1 MRVLVVED
9 ERRVARFIRRALAE
23 EGFAVDLCGDGNEAL
38 DLIQFTSF
46 DAIVLDVMLPGRDGL
61 SVLKKLRSRSILTPV
76 LILTGR
82 GSVTE
87 RVEGLNLGADDYVSK
102 PFSIDELVAR
112 IRALIRRS
120 SGESLS
126 FYRIADL
133 VVRPAERMVERSEHR
148 IDLTAREFALLELLV
163 RHPGRVFTR
172 TQICERVWDYNFDPE
187 TNLVDVYI
195 QRLRRKIDDPFA
207 QKLIHTIRGA
217 GYKVAETP

>member
-1 MRVLVVED
+1 VRVLVVED

-23 EGFAVDLCGDGNEAL
+23 EGFEADLCGDGNEAL
-38 DLIQFTSF
+38 DLINVTRF

-61 SVLKKLRSRSILTPV
+61 SVLKTMWSRSISTPV
-76 LILTGR
+76 LILTAR
-82 GSVTE
+82 GSINE

-102 PFSIDELVAR
+102 PFSTEELAAR

-120 SGESLS
+120 SGEPFS

-133 VVRPAERMVERSEHR
+133 VVRPAERTVERNEHR
-148 IDLTAREFALLELLV
+148 IDLTSREFAILELLV

-172 TQICERVWDYNFDPE
+172 TQICERAWDYSFDPE
-187 TNLVDVYI
+187 TNIVDVYI

-207 QKLIHTIRGA
+207 RKLIHTVRGT